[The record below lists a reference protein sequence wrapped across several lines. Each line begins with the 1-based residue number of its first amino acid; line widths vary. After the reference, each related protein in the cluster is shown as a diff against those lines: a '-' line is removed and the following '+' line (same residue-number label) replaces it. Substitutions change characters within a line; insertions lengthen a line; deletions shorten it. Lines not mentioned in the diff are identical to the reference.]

1 MTKVKSSFAF
11 HDVQNNLDHEEE
23 DLHGADDG
31 EAREKPHGASDSGQ
45 EVHKLCF
52 SVLRSR

>member
-31 EAREKPHGASDSGQ
+31 EAREEPHGASDSGQ